1 MKDYRLKFIIL
12 ATVFLTLVS
21 CHKKLLME
29 KINEP
34 HIAFGSGGGFTNNVK
49 QFRLLED
56 GRIVEETKMQDSLQY
71 KVVAEIGKRKAKEC
85 FNAVN
90 KLKLDSLNFREPG
103 NLYYFITVKSK
114 DSIPENRVVW
124 GSKDKPVSEEVKDFY
139 KVLQDFLVQPKK
151 EEKKQE

>member
-1 MKDYRLKFIIL
+1 MKDYRFKFIIL

-21 CHKKLLME
+21 CHKKFLME

-34 HIAFGSGGGFTNNVK
+34 HIAFGSGGGFTNMVK
-49 QFRLLED
+49 NYCLLED
-56 GRIVEETKMQDSLQY
+56 GRIVEETKLQDSLQY

-85 FNAVN
+85 FNAAT

-114 DSIPENRVVW
+114 DSIPENRIVW
-124 GSKDKPVSEEVKDFY
+124 GSKDKPVSEDVKDFY
-139 KVLQDFLVQPKK
+139 KILQDFLLVKPK
-151 EEKKQE
+151 